1 MTVSTQVSRNEY
13 TGNGATTQYDF
24 TFRILDK
31 SHLLVQTLDTSESIV
46 TLILGTDYTVTGVN
60 RYNGGKVVLTSA
72 LPAGY
77 KISIE
82 RSTPVT
88 QESSIRNQGGFF
100 PEIHE
105 DALDK
110 LTMLVQQAY
119 GWWSGLSLRKPSW
132 LANYYDAL
140 NNRIRNLRD
149 PSQAQDAATKNYV
162 DISVA
167 GSTSHA
173 DDLFKRTIRVPE
185 GSVNPLNPVTG
196 RRNSLLGFD
205 SNGEPVPIFSMTD
218 TADLALKLA
227 SHDVYLGANL
237 VGLYPYGT
245 VQDAINYITPEMF
258 KHLSSGDDWSASII
272 AADSKASELGLP
284 LLGFGNTYYIG
295 STINFKSDC
304 ILGIKLLPL
313 AGFVGGAATFRVNQ
327 FNGNLHINVSIR
339 DFNAFGAK
347 VLRGSYSGVPDL
359 TLESC
364 VFDNNGNIT
373 RTTCANPVNTATD
386 FVIDVVS
393 SASFAINDYVWIGD
407 SKCRIFSIS
416 GNTVTL
422 YNNGSSPTL
431 YPGGTGTGSYSAG
444 QFFTKDGDGRN
455 GLTVG
460 SADASWNIQTVGK
473 NVFNNNGWFG
483 LFCYSSSEAGKL
495 SLKDA
500 DANNNGYCGLGCGY
514 VGEGE
519 IVNNTT
525 IGNGNNGIDIF
536 QTSNKLKIT
545 KNRSFN
551 NGVDGIFSG
560 ANGTGPVISE
570 NYCSNNKRIGIL
582 AYGRGSAPSGYN
594 LIDNYCVGN
603 ELNSICLTGVYAAK
617 VARNTMGAASQAL
630 KIEGRNGL
638 LNPQGVI
645 VSNNDFIDASV
656 SRDIFANIGGYSSGG
671 DSGSIK
677 LLDNNFFGRIPAV
690 TCTGFSTTKSKFS
703 PRGRIAFTSS
713 LTAAVG
719 AQISVSLSFAKM
731 SDTAVVDP
739 TAGLVEMQFS
749 NSSSFLATDTPTSAT
764 RTAGIEISNTATTN
778 GKILAMANAGALS
791 YNVNSN
797 TARTLYLMVKSEYGD
812 GVISLTWS

>member
-1 MTVSTQVSRNEY
+1 MSVPNQIPYNIYTANGQTTVFTYEFYIISASDLEVSINGSVVTSGYTVSGVGNKDGGDITFL
-13 TGNGATTQYDF
+13 TPPANGAVVMLERVVP
-24 TFRILDK
+24 TFRL
-31 SHLLVQTLDTSESIV
+31 
-46 TLILGTDYTVTGVN
+46 TDYQDNGDLLADTVNKDFDRIWMAIQRAFIDLGLALT
-60 RYNGGKVVLTSA
+60 RPLFGGPFNAK
-72 LPAGY
+72 GY
-77 KISIE
+77 RIANLAD
-82 RSTPVT
+82 PVD
-88 QESSIRNQGGFF
+88 Q
-100 PEIHE
+100 
-105 DALDK
+105 
-110 LTMLVQQAY
+110 
-119 GWWSGLSLRKPSW
+119 
-132 LANYYDAL
+132 
-140 NNRIRNLRD
+140 
-149 PSQAQDAATKNYV
+149 QDAATKKYV
-162 DISVA
+162 LEIGNTNLA
-167 GSTSHA
+167 
-173 DDLFKRTIRVPE
+173 RTLRVPE
-185 GSVNPLNPVTG
+185 SNVDVLPTINARKNSILGWNSSGKPVA
-196 RRNSLLGFD
+196 
-205 SNGEPVPIFSMTD
+205 IFSMTE

-227 SHDVYLGANL
+227 SNETELGASL
-237 VGLYPYGT
+237 IGLEFSGT
-245 VQDAINYITPEMF
+245 VQDAIKFVTPFMF
-258 KHLSSGDDWSASII
+258 KHLVYDNDWSFAVA
-272 AADSKASELGLP
+272 AADSRAKELGVP
-284 LLGFGNTYYIG
+284 MLGFNQTFPVRSLSLTSDYIVGIRFVPVDGYTG
-295 STINFKSDC
+295 SGPTFKVNQETGRLYLKISC
-304 ILGIKLLPL
+304 KN
-313 AGFVGGAATFRVNQ
+313 FVGFGAKTVRGAYTGIPQ
-327 FNGNLHINVSIR
+327 LTLDTCEFNGN
-339 DFNAFGAK
+339 
-347 VLRGSYSGVPDL
+347 GS
-359 TLESC
+359 
-364 VFDNNGNIT
+364 IT
-373 RTTCANPVNTATD
+373 RTTCVNPVNTATD

-393 SASFAINDYVWIGD
+393 SAPFAVNDYVWIGD

-444 QFFTKDGDGRN
+444 QFFTKDGNGRN

-473 NVFNNNGWFG
+473 NEFNNNGWFG

-500 DANNNGYCGLGCGY
+500 DAKNNGYCGLGCGY

-582 AYGRGSAPSGYN
+582 AFGRGSAPSGYN

-603 ELNSICLTGVYAAK
+603 ELYSICLTGVYAAK

-638 LNPQGVI
+638 LNPQGII

-677 LLDNNFFGRIPAV
+677 LLDNNFFGRIPTV

-719 AQISVSLSFAKM
+719 APISVSLSFAKM

-764 RTAGIEISNTATTN
+764 RTAGIEISNTATIN

-797 TARTLYLMVKSEYGD
+797 TARTLYLMVKSDYGD